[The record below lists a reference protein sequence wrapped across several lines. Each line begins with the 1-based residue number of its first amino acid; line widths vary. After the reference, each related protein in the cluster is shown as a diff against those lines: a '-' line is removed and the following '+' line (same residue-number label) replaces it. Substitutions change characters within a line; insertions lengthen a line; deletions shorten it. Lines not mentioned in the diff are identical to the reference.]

1 MNTTNWNNIPNDS
14 SVKWKNVID
23 PTEIETLIVERN
35 IKHLSQAEGLM
46 STTKT
51 MKIIIGSDKYT
62 LDVDAIL
69 SSNFTPSSNLLTPP
83 HERYF
88 QNLQRKNNIQPKGA
102 PNTIN
107 IDDVNE
113 GFEKW
118 EEKTSTSPSNRHIGH
133 YKSLLARNGHN
144 KKESK

>member
-1 MNTTNWNNIPNDS
+1 
-14 SVKWKNVID
+14 
-23 PTEIETLIVERN
+23 
-35 IKHLSQAEGLM
+35 M

-69 SSNFTPSSNLLTPP
+69 SSNFTPSSNLFTPL
-83 HERYF
+83 HEQYF
-88 QNLQRKNNIQPKGA
+88 QNLQRKNKIQPKGA

-118 EEKTSTSPSNRHIGH
+118 EEKTSTSLSNRHIGH
-133 YKSLLARNGHN
+133 YNSLLARNGHN
-144 KKESK
+144 KKERK